1 MAGLILFIFMLL
13 ATFAGS
19 QLYPKEIDEIDFTV
33 SGSGITREHP
43 FGTDSLGRDILARML
58 WGGRISLAVGIFAAL
73 VAILLGTAIGAV
85 AGFFGGLPDTLLMR
99 LTDLFISLP
108 QVPLLLVISFLYKQA
123 FYDFFQQRTGS
134 GVTGIFVLIV
144 LVIGLLNWMPTSR
157 LVRASFLS
165 TKQKEF
171 VEAAEAMGSTRA
183 SQMFRH
189 ILPNVMSP
197 IIVAATLGVGAA
209 IITESALSF
218 LGLGFPSDIPTWGSM
233 LYEAKDRFEIAP
245 HEAIF
250 PGTMIFLTVLSI
262 NYIGDGLRDALD
274 PPQDSLSD
282 SGMNG
287 QSVLPPSITGDDR
300 AVFNWKDFSRFVQ
313 VAPVERGWLVLW
325 GHFEQG
331 GRARH
336 LAGQR
341 TYVDLSGV
349 RRRVADSVFEL
360 TRSPDLVAEAMI
372 RFDRTPFPA
381 HLPTPLPEPL

>member
-1 MAGLILFIFMLL
+1 MTQGVDINLRTPPGAALHPASASQPATTVAVGSPLHEMPIGELRVKKQRSLWGDAWRQFRKHKLAMAGLVLFIFMLF
-13 ATFAGS
+13 ATFVGS
-19 QLYPKEIDEIDFTV
+19 PLYPQEIDDIDFSV
-33 SGSGITREHP
+33 SGAGITLEHP
-43 FGTDSLGRDILARML
+43 FGTDSLGRDMLARML
-58 WGGRISLAVGIFAAL
+58 WGGRISLAVGIIAAL
-73 VAILLGTAIGAV
+73 VAILLGTAIGSL
-85 AGFFGGLPDTLLMR
+85 AGFFGGLRDTLLMR

-108 QVPLLLVISFLYKQA
+108 QVPLLLVISFLYKQF
-123 FYDFFQQRTGS
+123 FYDFFQDRTGS

-165 TKQKEF
+165 TKEKEF
-171 VEAAEAMGSTRA
+171 VEAAEAMGASRA

-274 PPQDSLSD
+274 PRKTL
-282 SGMNG
+282 
-287 QSVLPPSITGDDR
+287 
-300 AVFNWKDFSRFVQ
+300 
-313 VAPVERGWLVLW
+313 
-325 GHFEQG
+325 
-331 GRARH
+331 
-336 LAGQR
+336 
-341 TYVDLSGV
+341 
-349 RRRVADSVFEL
+349 
-360 TRSPDLVAEAMI
+360 
-372 RFDRTPFPA
+372 
-381 HLPTPLPEPL
+381 

>member
-1 MAGLILFIFMLL
+1 MTQRVDINLKTAPSGALTTTGATQPAVVNVPDRGRRSLPVGDLRIKEQRSLWGDAWRQFRKHKLAMAGLVLFIFMLL
-13 ATFAGS
+13 ATFIGS
-19 QLYPKEIDEIDFTV
+19 PLYPQKIDAIDFSV
-33 SGSGITREHP
+33 SGTGISLAHP

-58 WGGRISLAVGIFAAL
+58 WGGRISLAVGIIAAL
-73 VAILLGTAIGAV
+73 VAILLGTAIGAI
-85 AGFFGGLPDTLLMR
+85 AGFFGGITDTLLMR

-123 FYDFFQQRTGS
+123 FYDFFQRRTGS
-134 GVTGIFVLIV
+134 GVTGIFILIV
-144 LVIGLLNWMPTSR
+144 MVIGLLNWMPTTR
-157 LVRASFLS
+157 LVRASYLS

-171 VEAAEAMGSTRA
+171 VEAAEAMGSSRA

-274 PPQDSLSD
+274 PRK
-282 SGMNG
+282 
-287 QSVLPPSITGDDR
+287 T
-300 AVFNWKDFSRFVQ
+300 
-313 VAPVERGWLVLW
+313 
-325 GHFEQG
+325 H
-331 GRARH
+331 
-336 LAGQR
+336 
-341 TYVDLSGV
+341 
-349 RRRVADSVFEL
+349 
-360 TRSPDLVAEAMI
+360 
-372 RFDRTPFPA
+372 
-381 HLPTPLPEPL
+381 

>member
-1 MAGLILFIFMLL
+1 MTQSIEINLETAPSGARTTTGATQPAVVTVPDRGRSGLPVGDLRIKEQRSLWGDAWRQFRKHILAMAGLILFIFMLL
-13 ATFAGS
+13 ATFIGS
-19 QLYPKEIDEIDFTV
+19 PLYPQKIDAIDFSV
-33 SGSGITREHP
+33 SGTGISLAHP

-58 WGGRISLAVGIFAAL
+58 WGGRISLAVGIIAAL
-73 VAILLGTAIGAV
+73 VAILLGTAIGAI
-85 AGFFGGLPDTLLMR
+85 AGFFGGITDTLLMR

-123 FYDFFQQRTGS
+123 FYDFFQRRTGS
-134 GVTGIFVLIV
+134 GVTGIFILIV
-144 LVIGLLNWMPTSR
+144 MVIGLLNWMPTTR
-157 LVRASFLS
+157 LVRASYLS

-171 VEAAEAMGSTRA
+171 VEAAEAMGSSRA

-274 PPQDSLSD
+274 PRK
-282 SGMNG
+282 
-287 QSVLPPSITGDDR
+287 T
-300 AVFNWKDFSRFVQ
+300 
-313 VAPVERGWLVLW
+313 
-325 GHFEQG
+325 H
-331 GRARH
+331 
-336 LAGQR
+336 
-341 TYVDLSGV
+341 
-349 RRRVADSVFEL
+349 
-360 TRSPDLVAEAMI
+360 
-372 RFDRTPFPA
+372 
-381 HLPTPLPEPL
+381 

>member
-1 MAGLILFIFMLL
+1 MTQSIEINLETAPSGARTTTGATQPAVVTVPDRGRSGLPVGDLRIKEQRSLWGDAWRQFRKHKLAMAGLILFIFMLL
-13 ATFAGS
+13 ATFIGS
-19 QLYPKEIDEIDFTV
+19 PLYPQKIDAIDFSV
-33 SGSGITREHP
+33 SGTGISLAHP

-58 WGGRISLAVGIFAAL
+58 WGGRISLAVGIIAAL
-73 VAILLGTAIGAV
+73 VAILLGTAIGAI
-85 AGFFGGLPDTLLMR
+85 AGFFGGITDTLLMR

-123 FYDFFQQRTGS
+123 FYDFFQRRTGS
-134 GVTGIFVLIV
+134 GVTGIFILIV
-144 LVIGLLNWMPTSR
+144 MVIGLLNWMPTTR
-157 LVRASFLS
+157 LVRASYLS

-171 VEAAEAMGSTRA
+171 VEAAEAMGSSRA
-183 SQMFRH
+183 SQMFWH

-274 PPQDSLSD
+274 PRK
-282 SGMNG
+282 
-287 QSVLPPSITGDDR
+287 T
-300 AVFNWKDFSRFVQ
+300 
-313 VAPVERGWLVLW
+313 
-325 GHFEQG
+325 H
-331 GRARH
+331 
-336 LAGQR
+336 
-341 TYVDLSGV
+341 
-349 RRRVADSVFEL
+349 
-360 TRSPDLVAEAMI
+360 
-372 RFDRTPFPA
+372 
-381 HLPTPLPEPL
+381 

>member
-1 MAGLILFIFMLL
+1 MTQSVDINLKTAPGAARCHAGARANLRSPNVPDHALSSLPVGDLRVKEQRSLWGDAWRQFRKHKLAMAGLVLFIFMLL
-13 ATFAGS
+13 ATFIGS
-19 QLYPKEIDEIDFTV
+19 PLYPQKIDAIDFSV
-33 SGSGITREHP
+33 SGSGISWEHP
-43 FGTDSLGRDILARML
+43 FGTDSLGRDMLARIL
-58 WGGRISLAVGIFAAL
+58 WGGRISLAVGIIAAL
-73 VAILLGTAIGAV
+73 VAILLGTTIGAI
-85 AGFFGGLPDTLLMR
+85 AGFFGGITDTLLMR

-108 QVPLLLVISFLYKQA
+108 QVPLLLVISFLYKQS
-123 FYDFFQQRTGS
+123 FYDFFQHRTGS

-144 LVIGLLNWMPTSR
+144 MVIGLLNWMPTSR

-171 VEAAEAMGSTRA
+171 VEAAEAMGASRA

-274 PPQDSLSD
+274 PRK
-282 SGMNG
+282 
-287 QSVLPPSITGDDR
+287 T
-300 AVFNWKDFSRFVQ
+300 
-313 VAPVERGWLVLW
+313 
-325 GHFEQG
+325 H
-331 GRARH
+331 
-336 LAGQR
+336 
-341 TYVDLSGV
+341 
-349 RRRVADSVFEL
+349 
-360 TRSPDLVAEAMI
+360 
-372 RFDRTPFPA
+372 
-381 HLPTPLPEPL
+381 